1 MGNEIMALGALSQ
14 DRTQPDSKILS
25 LVAELQN
32 NKLF

>member
-14 DRTQPDSKILS
+14 GRTQPDSKILF
-25 LVAELQN
+25 LVTKLQN